1 MGLEQHE
8 KVQEYL
14 NAVCSQIKCREVHGQ
29 IRLELLGHIEERV
42 EELKLANVP
51 EGEAV
56 DKAIGR
62 MGDAFNLGKQLHQA
76 HKPRL
81 EWSLLALIGSFVGIG
96 LLTLLSIEK
105 YGFFRDKSVSLFPN
119 SLVWLLLGLIV
130 AVGINCLDYR
140 KIRRFSMYFYVG
152 TLLV

>member
-62 MGDAFNLGKQLHQA
+62 MGG
-76 HKPRL
+76 RL
-81 EWSLLALIGSFVGIG
+81 
-96 LLTLLSIEK
+96 
-105 YGFFRDKSVSLFPN
+105 
-119 SLVWLLLGLIV
+119 
-130 AVGINCLDYR
+130 
-140 KIRRFSMYFYVG
+140 
-152 TLLV
+152 